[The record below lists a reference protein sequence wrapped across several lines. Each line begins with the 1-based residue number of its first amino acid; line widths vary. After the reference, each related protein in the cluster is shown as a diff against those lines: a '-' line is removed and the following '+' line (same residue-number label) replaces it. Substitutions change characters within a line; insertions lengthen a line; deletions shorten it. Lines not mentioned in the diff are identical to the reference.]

1 VVIFEL
7 VFRLVSERDDVVLLR
22 VLRGNARETLGG
34 RRQSRGEVGVEMW
47 YRLKKRSN
55 IGIVGGIIGHHMY
68 IRT

>member
-34 RRQSRGEVGVEMW
+34 RRQRRG
-47 YRLKKRSN
+47 
-55 IGIVGGIIGHHMY
+55 GGSGDVISAEKAQ
-68 IRT
+68 